1 MQSKYFRPIRILH
14 LAFILLGLHA
24 SAFAQKGITTFGFV
38 VRPGF
43 PNKFLRTGP
52 IEFEDRSTVDTPM
65 VYSVVQR
72 SGISFGGI
80 VRHGI
85 TQRLSLETGIVYT
98 KRNYNLSLSDS
109 VRAFTGSDEYSIIGY
124 EIPVSALVFIQ
135 LDKRLWMDVGLGG
148 HLNVFPSD
156 VTTFKDFYQQYSVR
170 KQKLNG
176 GVMAHL
182 GIEYRTEKSG
192 YFYAG
197 FIYLRAL
204 SSIYET
210 VVEYY
215 PTRDFTVPYS
225 SQGRTDLQGD
235 YFGVD
240 LKYFFHED
248 PAKKKRNTR
257 K

>member
-1 MQSKYFRPIRILH
+1 MRPLPFH
-14 LAFILLGLHA
+14 FLLAAGLLLWMHPCV
-24 SAFAQKGITTFGFV
+24 FAQKGITTFGFV

-52 IEFEDRSTVDTPM
+52 IEFEDRSKADTPM
-65 VYSVVQR
+65 VYSVVQQ

-109 VRAFTGSDEYSIIGY
+109 VRAFTGNDEYSIIGY
-124 EIPVSALVFIQ
+124 EIPLSALVFIQ

-148 HLNVFPSD
+148 HLNIFPSD
-156 VTTFKDFYQQYSVR
+156 VTTFQDFYQQYSVR
-170 KQKLNG
+170 KQKLNA

-182 GIEYRTEKSG
+182 GVEYRTEKSG
-192 YFYAG
+192 YIYAG

-240 LKYFFHED
+240 LKYFFHEN
-248 PAKKKRNTR
+248 PEKKNRNKR